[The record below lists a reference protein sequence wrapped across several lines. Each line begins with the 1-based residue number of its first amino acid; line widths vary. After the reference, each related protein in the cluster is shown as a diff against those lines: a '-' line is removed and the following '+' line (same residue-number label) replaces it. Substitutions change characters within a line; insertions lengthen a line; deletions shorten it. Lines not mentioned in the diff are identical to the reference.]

1 MLATKNVLDGSG
13 LMLTKLGRKL
23 EKYSELVKPMKAMIE
38 ENHKSNIEL
47 AKLRDRLLPKLLSGE
62 IELGKE

>member
-1 MLATKNVLDGSG
+1 
-13 LMLTKLGRKL
+13 MLTKLGRKL